1 MVVTYLFCLVA
12 GGILIAL
19 SLSGDNSSDG
29 FEGDGE
35 GGSFTLLFSTSFWSF
50 GMAGFGLCGLLIS
63 LFNGDGTSLGSM
75 LVASGTGVGL
85 GLAAA
90 KTLQVLGR
98 RTADSSIRSDDL
110 AGQRA
115 VVTLRVEPDQRGFV
129 EVNVRGSLIRRP
141 AVSTGQSLAKGTPV
155 VILSAEDHTL
165 EVEQV

>member
-75 LVASGTGVGL
+75 LVAAGTGVGL

-90 KTLQVLGR
+90 KTL
-98 RTADSSIRSDDL
+98 IRSDDL

-155 VILSAEDHTL
+155 VILNAEDHTL